1 MVTMRKL
8 LVLAVLVLAFV
19 AVPIAAAGS
28 SVLTGYGASSQPVV
42 EVKGATES
50 SKPSSS
56 GPSTLPFTGTDLGVF
71 VVAGVLL
78 VGVGFGLR
86 RLGRNK
92 A

>member
-1 MVTMRKL
+1 MKKTLAL
-8 LVLAVLVLAFV
+8 LVLVV
-19 AVPIAAAGS
+19 ALTVVPFAAAGS
-28 SVLTGYGASSQPVV
+28 SVLSGYGSASKPVV
-42 EVKGATES
+42 QVKGATES
-50 SKPSSS
+50 SKPASS

-71 VVAGVLL
+71 VVAGVIL

>member
-1 MVTMRKL
+1 MKKA
-8 LVLAVLVLAFV
+8 LVLGVMVVALVV
-19 AVPIAAAGS
+19 VPWASAGS
-28 SVLTGYGASSQPVV
+28 SVLTGYGSQSQPVV

-71 VVAGVLL
+71 VVAGVIL
-78 VGVGFGLR
+78 VGLGFGLR